1 MRTSIPRN
9 NFSSGQIDRDLKGRF
24 DIPIYQNGHEISE
37 NFCQTIKG
45 TAFYRSGYEF
55 IDEIGNAALYEFK
68 FNQEQS
74 YLLVFRIQYIEFFTY
89 DSSGEFVRVLD
100 DEGNALTLVHPYGT
114 EIFNLCI
121 SQNCDVMYIQHT
133 NGEYPEYQLKR
144 TAANKFELVLTE
156 YKFKSGEQSLS
167 SNTADEAHGFPL
179 SGTFYESRYLRASSS
194 KYFTYLYGSK
204 GGDYNNIT
212 KGTETNDGF
221 QFDLA
226 EALSKALWVI
236 SGANSL
242 LIGTAEGILTVN
254 GGSVSSAITPTSI
267 TAKMSSSDGCSPVK
281 PLRKDNFVFYISA
294 NGRKMY
300 LFEYDVLVEQ
310 FKATNLS
317 KANYEITKG
326 GIKKLAYKEDRFG
339 FIYAICDGNLLQICF
354 SADEGVNAWS
364 IHKTK
369 GEVVDICSVTKPD
382 GDSDLFL
389 NIKRNINGVDRFYLE
404 RLSDWVEFP
413 RREDFVSDY
422 GEAAE
427 AQKLEQKELDD
438 EAFYRMVAEAMRE
451 ANHLDCSIK
460 YSGYQKNKITF
471 DKNKRNYVA
480 EKPIFKQTDIGRR
493 IVIKTKTGR
502 EYGWIDIRNV
512 KSETE
517 IVGIWCGNDKEQIK
531 EFDEW
536 YFSATVFEGLEHL
549 EGETVAVVG
558 NGGYIGDF
566 KVENGKVDISSAN
579 TNRVETAIIGLK
591 YKGILKSPNLGL
603 QLQGA
608 QTFTKKK
615 NIYSITLDLSFSSG
629 GKVGTSLY
637 NLEKVQKFN
646 PEGLY
651 DLPALPM
658 DSEVKVKISD
668 TYDREKHYYIVQD
681 EPLPFRIAMI
691 VPEYKHVL

>member
-24 DIPIYQNGHEISE
+24 DIPIYQYGHEISE

-45 TAFYRSGYEF
+45 TAHFRGGYEF

-89 DSSGEFVRVLD
+89 DSAGEFVRVLD
-100 DEGNALTLVHPYGT
+100 DEGNPLTLEHPYGT

-156 YKFKSGEQSLS
+156 YTFKTGEQSLS
-167 SNTADEAHGFPL
+167 SSSATEAHGFPI
-179 SGTFYESRYLRASSS
+179 SGTFYENRYFRASSS

-204 GGDYNNIT
+204 GGSYNDIT

-267 TAKMSSSDGCSPVK
+267 TAKLSSSDGCAKVK
-281 PLRKDNFVFYISA
+281 PLRKDNFVFYVSA
-294 NGRKMY
+294 NGRKLY

-310 FKATNLS
+310 FKAINLS
-317 KANYEITKG
+317 KANYEITQG
-326 GIKKLAYKEDRFG
+326 QIKKLAYKEDRFG
-339 FIYAICDGNLLQICF
+339 FIYAICGGNLLQICF
-354 SADEGVNAWS
+354 SDEEGINAWS

-389 NIKRNINGVDRFYLE
+389 NIKRNINGIDRFYLE

-413 RREDFVSDY
+413 RFEDYVSECAD
-422 GEAAE
+422 ASDAE
-427 AQKLEQKELDD
+427 KITIKQQD
-438 EAFYRMVAEAMRE
+438 EYAYYRMIAEAMKNE
-451 ANHLDCSIK
+451 NHLDCSIK
-460 YSGYQKNKITF
+460 YSGYHKNKIIY
-471 DKNKRNYVA
+471 NYENARYVA
-480 EKPIFKQTDIGRR
+480 AEPVFKETDAGRR
-493 IVIKTKTGR
+493 ITLKTNDGKKH
-502 EYGWIDIRNV
+502 GWIDIV
-512 KSETE
+512 EVISETE
-517 IVGIWCGNDKEQIK
+517 FIGWCGGDFGDNI

-536 YFSATVFEGLEHL
+536 YLSATIFEGLEHL
-549 EGETVAVVG
+549 EGETVSVVG

-615 NIYSITLDLSFSSG
+615 NLYSVVLDLSFSAG

-637 NLEKVQKFN
+637 KLEKVQKFN

-658 DSEVKVKISD
+658 DSEVRILISD
-668 TYDREKHYYIVQD
+668 TYDREKHYYVVQD

-691 VPEYKHVL
+691 VPEYKHVI